1 MPGTPTP
8 SQVSVDRPFTTLPC
22 PSWNMVGVAAAGAFS
37 RMSTKAERPSAKRMF
52 MKPPP
57 PRLPAAGNTTASA

>member
-1 MPGTPTP
+1 MPGTPTA
-8 SQVSVDRPFTTLPC
+8 SHVSVERPGTTAPAW
-22 PSWNMVGVAAAGAFS
+22 SWNMVAVAAAGAFS